1 MSAHGGERG
10 SAAVELAVLTPVVVL
25 LLLFVVVVGRLVQ
38 AHQEVGSAAADAARA
53 ASIATSPSGAVQ
65 AATSAAASD
74 LVGAGTHCTSLG
86 TTVDTA
92 DFRPGGEV
100 RVDLRCAASLQGLSL
115 LRIPGTATIASTATA
130 PVDRYRS
137 TAP

>member
-1 MSAHGGERG
+1 MKTGRGEAG
-10 SAAVELAVLTPVVVL
+10 SAAVELAALTPVVL
-25 LLLFVVVVGRLVQ
+25 LLLLFLVVVGRLAQ

-53 ASIATSPSGAVQ
+53 ASIATSPAGEVV
-65 AATSAAASD
+65 AADAAAASD
-74 LVGAGTHCTSLG
+74 LAGAGLVCSNLATS
-86 TTVDTA
+86 VDTA
-92 DFRPGGEV
+92 DFRPGGDV

-115 LRIPGTATIASTATA
+115 LRLPGAATITGAAVA